1 MGGARDGQPHTVY
14 TPTVSERGDPPHST
28 LPIHICTYPLYF
40 FCPVTEADS
49 VEAGLNSRQRQG
61 AKAAATAGGGGG
73 RGRGPSRRTSAAV
86 SPRLGR
92 WGEETER
99 LTAPEDIAKAS
110 ALLAGGQLFRNVS
123 ASHLAHLASRM
134 TVRRLA
140 PGEEFVAQGAPS
152 TACYVLASGSASRS
166 RVTWDGQRHVV
177 DPAAYGTTI
186 NSLHAVRGDA
196 AFASAACASPD
207 GCTAWVLGREELL
220 DALASRP
227 ELGVEMVGSL
237 AAQVRAATKRMRTP
251 LLELPPPALSV
262 PAVACAAAVESYY
275 RSALNA
281 LLNARLAGG
290 GAARGSLFPNMHV
303 QVPARVAYIVG
314 FKGALGG
321 GSCSRDLE
329 WGGVALLETRW

>member
-1 MGGARDGQPHTVY
+1 MQLLFNYGRCRRRRYRGRRRRRRWRGCPGGSP
-14 TPTVSERGDPPHST
+14 SRG
-28 LPIHICTYPLYF
+28 
-40 FCPVTEADS
+40 
-49 VEAGLNSRQRQG
+49 RRRW
-61 AKAAATAGGGGG
+61 GGGGG
-73 RGRGPSRRTSAAV
+73 NGSDGGGGDGVPT
-86 SPRLGR
+86 PPPPPP
-92 WGEETER
+92 ER